1 MKKVLQ
7 RTGSLIFSSL
17 VLFVFIACNSTSHN
31 KTPQPPVAQRIEK
44 QMILHGDT
52 RIDFYYWMNERE
64 NPAVVEYLS
73 AENEYLEKSL
83 SHTEALQD
91 SLFNEMRS
99 RIKEDE
105 SSAPYFHN
113 GYHYYTRY
121 EVGSE
126 YPVYCRRKE
135 TMNAPE
141 EILLNVS
148 EMAQKYSYFRV
159 GDYSV
164 SPNNQLIAYTVDTL
178 GRRQHTLFVKN
189 LIDGS
194 TEPSSVAYGAG
205 DVEWANDNQ
214 TLFFTTIDPSTLRYT
229 RVFRYNI
236 NDKEPIEVYYE
247 NDETFYYMGV
257 GKTTDGKYLTISP
270 ESTLSNEVLILD
282 ANNPSGEFR
291 PIQPR
296 QKDLLYYV
304 EHSNGT
310 FFMLTNYQAQN
321 FRLMKTSAEAT
332 TLNNWKEVIPH
343 RNEVLLESM
352 VILNDY
358 LVLLESSRALP
369 NIRVINRNT
378 FQEQF
383 IPLNEEV
390 YDLGFHV
397 NSQPD
402 AEVVRYTYTSLTT
415 PWTVLEYDINKQESK
430 TIWQETILGGFDMSR
445 YETKRIFVEAR
456 DGAGIPVSLV
466 YKKGMERDGTNPVYQ
481 YSYGSYGS
489 SSYPVFDGTLVSLL
503 DRGFIYALA
512 HIRGGQDLG
521 RQWYEDGKLLKK
533 INTFND
539 FIDVSEYLIAENYTN
554 PELLFAGG
562 GSAGGLLM
570 GAVAN
575 MRPDLYKGIVAAVPF
590 VDIVTTM
597 LDESIPLTTA
607 EYDEW
612 GNPNIP
618 EYYHYMLSYSPYDQV
633 SAQEYPNILVTTGL
647 YDSQVQYWEPAKWV
661 AKLRHHNTSTNKIF
675 LQTNMEA
682 GHGGASGRFQSL
694 RELAL
699 EYAFLLDLAK

>member
-7 RTGSLIFSSL
+7 RTGSLLISSL
-17 VLFVFIACNSTSHN
+17 MLFGFMACTSPSGN
-31 KTPQPPVAQRIEK
+31 KTPEPPVAERIEK

-52 RIDFYYWMNERE
+52 RLDFYYWMNDRE
-64 NPAVVEYLS
+64 NPAVIDYLN

-105 SSAPYFHN
+105 SSAPYFNN

-121 EVGSE
+121 EEGSE
-126 YPVYCRRKE
+126 YPIYCRRKE
-135 TMNAPE
+135 TMSAPE
-141 EILLNVS
+141 EILLNVP
-148 EMAQKYSYFRV
+148 EMAQEYSYFRV

-164 SPNNQLIAYTVDTL
+164 SPNNKLIAYTVDTL
-178 GRRQHTLFVKN
+178 GRRQHTMFIKN
-189 LIDGS
+189 LTDG
-194 TEPSSVAYGAG
+194 TVEPSSVAYGAG

-214 TLFFTTIDPSTLRYT
+214 TLFFTTIDPSTLRYI

-257 GKTTDGKYLTISP
+257 GKTTDGKYLTINP
-270 ESTLSNEVLILD
+270 QSTLSNEVLILD
-282 ANNPSGEFR
+282 ADNPTGEFK
-291 PIQPR
+291 PFHPR

-304 EHSNGT
+304 EHSNGN
-310 FFMLTNYQAQN
+310 FFVLTNYQAQN
-321 FRLMKTSAEAT
+321 FRLMQTPAQAT
-332 TLNNWKEVIPH
+332 NLSNWKEVIPH
-343 RNEVLLESM
+343 RDEVLLESM
-352 VILNDY
+352 EILNNY
-358 LVLLESSRALP
+358 LVLLERSNALP

-378 FQEQF
+378 RQEHF

-390 YDLGFHV
+390 YFLGFHV
-397 NSQPD
+397 NLQPD
-402 AEVVRYTYTSLTT
+402 AEVIRYTYTSLST
-415 PWTVLEYDINKQESK
+415 PWTVLEYDIKQQESK
-430 TIWQETILGGFDMSR
+430 TIWQETILGGFDAAS
-445 YETKRIFVEAR
+445 YETKRIFVDAR
-456 DGAGIPVSLV
+456 DGAKIPVSLV
-466 YKKGMERDGTNPVYQ
+466 YKKGMERNGNNPLYQ

-489 SSYPVFDGTLVSLL
+489 SSNPMFDVNLVSLL

-539 FIDVSEYLIAENYTN
+539 FIDVSEFLIAEKYTN
-554 PELLFAGG
+554 PELLFASG

-590 VDIVTTM
+590 VDVVTTM

-633 SAQEYPNILVTTGL
+633 SEQDYPNMLVTTGL
-647 YDSQVQYWEPAKWV
+647 YDSQVQYWEPTKWV
-661 AKLRHHNTSTNKIF
+661 AKLRHYNTSNNNIY

-682 GHGGASGRFQSL
+682 GHGGASGRFQRL

-699 EYAFLLDLAK
+699 EYAFLLDLVK